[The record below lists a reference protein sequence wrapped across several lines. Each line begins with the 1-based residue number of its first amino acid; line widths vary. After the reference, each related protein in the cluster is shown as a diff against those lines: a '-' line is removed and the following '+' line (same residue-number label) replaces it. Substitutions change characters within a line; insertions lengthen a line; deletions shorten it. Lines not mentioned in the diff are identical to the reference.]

1 MRQADL
7 VAVPWLESHAPCLE
21 GQVILPQ
28 GTDRLILKIDGK
40 SAPRSENLWSFRT
53 GSSEPVGP
61 EPMWGQGHCGSV
73 VGHQRTNLAS
83 ATQV

>member
-40 SAPRSENLWSFRT
+40 SAPCSENLWSFRT
-53 GSSEPVGP
+53 GSSEPGIKRLG
-61 EPMWGQGHCGSV
+61 EKLRQTHTHM
-73 VGHQRTNLAS
+73 RTDTRRLAES
-83 ATQV
+83 HS